1 MCAHYREGRVAE
13 ATKLQIKYAG
23 FIESL
28 FIEVNPIPVKEAL
41 NYLGWRVGGFRP
53 PLYPMNEKNKA
64 VLVEELKGVGL
75 LGIK

>member
-13 ATKLQIKYAG
+13 ATKLQIRYAK

-41 NYLGWRVGGFRP
+41 NYLGWGVGGFRP
-53 PLYPMNEKNKA
+53 PLYAMSEKNKA
-64 VLVEELKGVGL
+64 ILKEDLEKIGL
-75 LGIK
+75 RGIR